1 MELVC
6 TVDLEHHLGYG
17 LHGSFKYAEPPKSII
32 QEQRKGF
39 TVSIKNTGEKIE
51 NIKAGTIL
59 RTALLKA
66 GLTPHNGQAK
76 TVNCKGIGSC
86 GTCAVKITEGNV
98 APKER
103 GLKENVRLN
112 MPPAFS
118 VVEQTEYEGT

>member
-1 MELVC
+1 M
-6 TVDLEHHLGYG
+6 GYG
-17 LHGSFKYAEPPKSII
+17 LHGSFKYAEPTKSDD
-32 QEQRKGF
+32 QDLKTGF
-39 TVSIKNTGEKIE
+39 SVKIKNTGETIE

-86 GTCAVKITEGNV
+86 GTCALKITKGNV

-118 VVEQTEYEGT
+118 AVE